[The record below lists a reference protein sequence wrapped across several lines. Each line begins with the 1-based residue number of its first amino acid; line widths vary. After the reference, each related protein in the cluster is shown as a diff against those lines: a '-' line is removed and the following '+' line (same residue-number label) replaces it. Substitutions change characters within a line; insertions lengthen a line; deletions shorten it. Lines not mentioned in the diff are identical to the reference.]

1 MQQQQHHNHDRT
13 ITMIILTLWKII
25 KDETDA
31 TTTTRLLPFERNR
44 ENIGLHYLEALAE
57 ASS

>member
-1 MQQQQHHNHDRT
+1 MRMFYCT
-13 ITMIILTLWKII
+13 ITMIILTLSNIT

-31 TTTTRLLPFERNR
+31 TTTRLLPFERNR

>member
-1 MQQQQHHNHDRT
+1 MRMFYCT
-13 ITMIILTLWKII
+13 ITMIILTLSNIT